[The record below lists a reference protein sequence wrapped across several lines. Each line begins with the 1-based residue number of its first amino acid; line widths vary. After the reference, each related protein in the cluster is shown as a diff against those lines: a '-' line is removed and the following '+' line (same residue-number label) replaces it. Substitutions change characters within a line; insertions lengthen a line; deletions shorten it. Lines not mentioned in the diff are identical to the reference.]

1 MPKASGVADPIRFI
15 DAEEVRERLDHRT
28 CIDLMKDAMIA
39 LAEGRSQQL
48 LRGIIDLGEG
58 DLFGVMPGALDG
70 AGFGAKII
78 SVFPAAAADGSSH
91 QGVIILFDR
100 ASGAPV
106 CVIDASAVTAIR
118 TAAASAA
125 ATDALARPDAS
136 RLAIFGTGEQAWHH
150 VAAIRHM
157 RPLTDVRVW
166 GRVPEKAN
174 ALAGRIVHDLGLS
187 ACSVAS
193 VADAVSDADIICT
206 LTGAAEPILLD
217 AHIADGVHI
226 NAVGSSRAGPS
237 EIDPVL
243 VARARFV
250 PDHREGVLAQGAEY
264 LRAREAGL
272 ITEAHVLPEIGH
284 IFSGSAPGREAASD
298 VTIYKSLGSIV
309 QDLACAA
316 WLWKTYSS

>member
-1 MPKASGVADPIRFI
+1 MADPIRFI
-15 DAEEVRERLDHRT
+15 DAAEVRERLDHRT
-28 CIDLMKDAMIA
+28 CIDLMKGAMIA
-39 LAEGRSQQL
+39 LAEGRSRQL
-48 LRGIIDLGEG
+48 LRGIIDLDGG

-78 SVFPAAAADGSSH
+78 SIFPAAAAHGSSH

-100 ASGAPV
+100 ANGAPV
-106 CVIDASAVTAIR
+106 CVIDASEVTAIR

-136 RLAIFGTGEQAWHH
+136 RLAIMGTGEQAWHH
-150 VAAIRHM
+150 IAAIRYV
-157 RPLTDVRVW
+157 RPLADVRIW
-166 GRVPEKAN
+166 GRAPEKAE
-174 ALAGRIVHDLGLS
+174 ALAERIAHDFGL
-187 ACSVAS
+187 AARTADSVAEA
-193 VADAVSDADIICT
+193 ADGADIICT
-206 LTGAAEPILLD
+206 LTGAADPFLLD
-217 AHIADGVHI
+217 AQVADGTHI

-237 EIDPVL
+237 EIDEAL

-264 LRAREAGL
+264 LRARDAGL
-272 ITEAHVLPEIGH
+272 VTEAHVLPEIGH
-284 IFSGSAPGREAASD
+284 VFSGSAPGRRAASD

-316 WLWKTYSS
+316 WLWKPHRYCVPTA

>member
-1 MPKASGVADPIRFI
+1 MADPIRFI
-15 DAEEVRERLDHRT
+15 DAAEVRAQLDHRT
-28 CIDLMKDAMIA
+28 CIDLMRRAMIA
-39 LAEGRSQQL
+39 LAEGRTQQL

-78 SVFPAAAADGSSH
+78 SVFPAAAAHGSSH

-106 CVIDASAVTAIR
+106 CVIDASEVTAIR

-125 ATDALARPDAS
+125 ATDALARTNAR
-136 RLAIFGTGEQAWHH
+136 RLAILGTGEQAWHH
-150 VAAIRHM
+150 VAAIRH
-157 RPLTDVRVW
+157 VRALDEVHIW
-166 GRVPEKAN
+166 GRSLEKAD
-174 ALAGRIVHDLGLS
+174 ALAGRIARDLGLAARS
-187 ACSVAS
+187 ADS
-193 VADAVSDADIICT
+193 VADAVSGVDIICT
-206 LTGAAEPILLD
+206 LTGAAEPILLS
-217 AHIADGVHI
+217 AHIADGIHV

-237 EIDPVL
+237 EIDEVL

-264 LRAREAGL
+264 LRASAARL
-272 ITEAHVLPEIGH
+272 VTEAHVLPEIGH
-284 IFSGSAPGREAASD
+284 VFSGAAPGRLAASD

-316 WLWKTYSS
+316 YLWKTHRA

>member
-1 MPKASGVADPIRFI
+1 MADPIRFI
-15 DAEEVRERLDHRT
+15 DAAEVRERLDHAT
-28 CIDLMKDAMIA
+28 CVGLMREAMIA

-78 SVFPAAAADGSSH
+78 SVFPAAAAHGSSH

-106 CVIDASAVTAIR
+106 CVIDASEITAIR

-125 ATDALARPDAS
+125 ATDALARAEAS
-136 RLAIFGTGEQAWHH
+136 SLAIMGTGEQAWHH
-150 VAAIRHM
+150 VAAIRHV
-157 RPLTDVRVW
+157 RPLAEVRIW
-166 GRVPEKAN
+166 GRASEKAKE
-174 ALAGRIVHDLGLS
+174 LADRITGDFGLASQVAAS
-187 ACSVAS
+187 AAE
-193 VADAVSDADIICT
+193 AAAGADIICT
-206 LTGAAEPILLD
+206 LTAAAEPILRD
-217 AHIADGVHI
+217 TYVADGTHI

-237 EIDPVL
+237 EIDEAL

-264 LRAREAGL
+264 LRARDAGL
-272 ITEAHVLPEIGH
+272 ATEAHVLPEIGH
-284 IFSGSAPGREAASD
+284 VFSGSAPGRLAASD

-316 WLWKTYSS
+316 WLWKAHRD